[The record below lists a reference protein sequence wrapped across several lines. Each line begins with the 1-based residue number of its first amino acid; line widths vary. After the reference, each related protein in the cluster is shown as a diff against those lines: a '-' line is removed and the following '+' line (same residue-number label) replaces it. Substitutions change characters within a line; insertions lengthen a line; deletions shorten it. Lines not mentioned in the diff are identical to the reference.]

1 MSNRSGWI
9 NKNKKQKTDI
19 LSKLVLLILLTIWTE
34 IKVVFV
40 LIFSSPKYTRL
51 LLLHVQI
58 TKICSWGDCPQT
70 PLQGFV
76 FGHFT
81 TFMAY
86 EFACLHYVWP
96 YNFIT
101 ILLVFYIFFKIK
113 VFCTRHCLEQIICNI
128 MVMKVGWRGPL
139 GIFAYGPHR
148 LSNHH
153 WPLLTGNQYDSF
165 ICILQFNS

>member
-1 MSNRSGWI
+1 MNW
-9 NKNKKQKTDI
+9 NKSCLCPDI
-19 LSKLVLLILLTIWTE
+19 L
-34 IKVVFV
+34 F
-40 LIFSSPKYTRL
+40 
-51 LLLHVQI
+51 
-58 TKICSWGDCPQT
+58 TKIYQIASFTCSNHKNMFLGGLPPDPPTGVC
-70 PLQGFV
+70 

-96 YNFIT
+96 YNFIK